1 MGAQIG
7 ISRTRSL
14 VLSFIPAV
22 LTLTVLWWL
31 ITSGEWKLFGIWT
44 LDSTI
49 GWSTGFGDLAFITA
63 TADCFSTGVTNLD
76 SCDPYGRPYT
86 PYGLIPGTFLSWFGL
101 GFEHTG
107 ILGSLLAL
115 VWVALIFWLTYQVVR
130 NWASSK
136 TELALSVL
144 ALTLFGVSPT
154 VMLAVERGTLDI
166 LVAAFAALGLI
177 GFTTS
182 SVIRQTGSTILLFLA
197 VIIKYFA
204 VGVFAPFFAPRK
216 WSTIASIGAVAT
228 LVFMIVNLD
237 NLRKASEIA
246 ETGELSTT
254 RLSFS
259 HFTGLVTILV
269 SDPLAIS
276 APVDQNLNSSAIRIV
291 SLLMFL
297 LLIICLTVALRHM
310 FKVANSNTPQ
320 SSWLLIVGGTF
331 ALTIPYL
338 IGSSYDYRLIV
349 LIVPLTGFLL
359 WLQTSPALPLR
370 ITLWVLISATILVVL
385 TSASMIV
392 NDSGFIVPKTL
403 IVLGDAALATVLAFG
418 VALFIN
424 GWLPRIKV
432 VA

>member
-7 ISRTRSL
+7 ISRTRAF
-14 VLSFIPAV
+14 VLSFIPSV

-31 ITSGEWKLFGIWT
+31 ITSGKWKLFGIWT

-63 TADCFSTGVTNLD
+63 TADCFSTGVTDLD
-76 SCDPYGRPYT
+76 SCDPYGRPFT

-101 GFEHTG
+101 GLEHTG

-115 VWVALIFWLTYQVVR
+115 IWVALIFWLTYQVVR
-130 NWASSK
+130 NWTSSY
-136 TELALSVL
+136 TELTLSIL

-166 LVAAFAALGLI
+166 LVAAFAAIGLI
-177 GFTTS
+177 GFATS
-182 SVIRQTGSTILLFLA
+182 SLARQAGSTILLFLA

-204 VGVFAPFFAPRK
+204 VGVFAPFFAPRR
-216 WSTIASIGAVAT
+216 WSIAASIGAVAT
-228 LVFMIVNLD
+228 VVFMIVNLD
-237 NLRKASEIA
+237 NLRLASEIA
-246 ETGELSTT
+246 GTGGVATT

-259 HFTGLVTILV
+259 NSTGLVTILV
-269 SDPLAIS
+269 TDPLAFA
-276 APVDQNLNSSAIRIV
+276 APVEQGLSGFALRV
-291 SLLMFL
+291 MSLFMFL
-297 LLIICLTVALRHM
+297 LIVVCLTVALRHIL
-310 FKVANSNTPQ
+310 KVAHSDTPQ

-359 WLQTSPALPLR
+359 WLKTTQVRSLR
-370 ITLWVLISATILVVL
+370 ITLWVLITATVL
-385 TSASMIV
+385 AVMTSASMAV
-392 NDSGFIVPKTL
+392 NEYGFIVPKLL

-424 GWLPRIKV
+424 GWLPRSK
-432 VA
+432 AAA

>member
-7 ISRTRSL
+7 ISRTRAL
-14 VLSFIPAV
+14 VLSSIPAV
-22 LTLTVLWWL
+22 LTLTLLWWL
-31 ITSGEWKLFGIWT
+31 ITSGKWKLFGIWT

-101 GFEHTG
+101 GLEHTG

-130 NWASSK
+130 NWTSGK
-136 TELALSVL
+136 TELALSIL
-144 ALTLFGVSPT
+144 ALTLFGISPT

-166 LVAAFAALGLI
+166 LVAAFAAIGLI
-177 GFTTS
+177 GFATS
-182 SVIRQTGSTILLFLA
+182 SVVRQTGSTILLFLA

-216 WSTIASIGAVAT
+216 WSFVASLGAIAT

-237 NLRKASEIA
+237 NLRRASEIA
-246 ETGELSTT
+246 ETSGLSTT

-259 HFTGLVTILV
+259 HSTGLVTILV
-269 SDPLAIS
+269 TDPLTFS
-276 APVDQNLNSSAIRIV
+276 APVEQNLNGSTIRIV
-291 SLLMFL
+291 SILLFI
-297 LLIICLTVALRHM
+297 LLIICLTFALRHM
-310 FKVANSNTPQ
+310 FKVAHSDAPQ
-320 SSWLLIVGGTF
+320 TSWSLIVGGTF

-359 WLQTSPALPLR
+359 WLKTSPALPLR
-370 ITLWVLISATILVVL
+370 ITLWVLIAATILVVM

-392 NDSGFIVPKTL
+392 NDNGFIVPKLL
-403 IVLGDAALATVLAFG
+403 IVIGDAALATVLAFG

-424 GWLPRIKV
+424 GWLRRSKV
-432 VA
+432 AA